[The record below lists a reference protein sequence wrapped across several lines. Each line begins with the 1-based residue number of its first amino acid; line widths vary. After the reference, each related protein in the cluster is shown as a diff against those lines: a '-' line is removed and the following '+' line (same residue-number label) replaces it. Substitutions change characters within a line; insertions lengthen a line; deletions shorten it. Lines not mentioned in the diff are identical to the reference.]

1 MIDAAVR
8 INCGESNPTECCTR
22 FRSPP
27 KRTRCPQARLA
38 ARSEVRRLPDDAYP
52 RAWPRAPDQQGR
64 ARLGSPLLIVTA
76 APKLRQEHFVIDGEA
91 VVISPDGVSD
101 FGALRS
107 GRHYERAQL
116 YAFDMLAGDG
126 EDQRQLPLSLR
137 KTNLARLLKR
147 RIPGG
152 FIAEYEQGEIGRD
165 LFRVACSM
173 GLEGIV
179 SKRRHSAYTP
189 GKCRHW
195 VKTKNPAHPAYSRV
209 TFASTCS
216 RAFTPSLW
224 QRSRTMSFGRPP
236 WRQRD

>member
-1 MIDAAVR
+1 VA
-8 INCGESNPTECCTR
+8 S
-22 FRSPP
+22 
-27 KRTRCPQARLA
+27 RTRQNAVHVFAPHQSGQGARRPDWLHEVKYDGYRMMLIREHGRVRPISRGGHDW
-38 ARSEVRRLPDDAYP
+38 ARRFP
-52 RAWPRAPDQQGR
+52 
-64 ARLGSPLLIVTA
+64 LIVTA

-152 FIAEYEQGEIGRD
+152 FVAEYEQGEIGRD

-173 GLEGIV
+173 GLEG
-179 SKRRHSAYTP
+179 SSRSAATAPIPP
-189 GKCRHW
+189 GNAG
-195 VKTKNPAHPAYSRV
+195 T
-209 TFASTCS
+209 
-216 RAFTPSLW
+216 
-224 QRSRTMSFGRPP
+224 G
-236 WRQRD
+236 